1 MKRVYTAMTSVCADP
16 PADTAGAAAAAAAAG
31 AAGAAGAA
39 AAEDFC
45 TGEAAVILLLTLPLR
60 TYPVVTR
67 IPFCS
72 ASAQLKGAT
81 AGPLMPV
88 ILSARTNNWPA
99 TPFTSLLPVLV
110 LTRQ

>member
-1 MKRVYTAMTSVCADP
+1 MTSVCTGP
-16 PADTAGAAAAAAAAG
+16 PTETAAAAAGAGGAAAAAG
-31 AAGAAGAA
+31 AAAPEGLG
-39 AAEDFC
+39 
-45 TGEAAVILLLTLPLR
+45 TGEAGVILRLTLALR
-60 TYPVVTR
+60 TYPLVTR

-99 TPFTSLLPVLV
+99 TPFTSLLPVLT

>member
-16 PADTAGAAAAAAAAG
+16 PADTAGAA
-31 AAGAAGAA
+31 GAAGAA
-39 AAEDFC
+39 AAEGFC

-81 AGPLMPV
+81 AAPLMPV
-88 ILSARTNNWPA
+88 ILSARRTNWPA
-99 TPFTSLLPVLV
+99 TPLTSLLPVLV
-110 LTRQ
+110 LTRH

>member
-1 MKRVYTAMTSVCADP
+1 MRRVYTAMTSVSADP
-16 PADTAGAAAAAAAAG
+16 PADTAGAAG
-31 AAGAAGAA
+31 AAGAGGAA
-39 AAEDFC
+39 AAEGFC

-99 TPFTSLLPVLV
+99 TPFISRLPVLV

>member
-1 MKRVYTAMTSVCADP
+1 MKRVYTAMTSVCADT
-16 PADTAGAAAAAAAAG
+16 PAHTAGAAAAAAP
-31 AAGAAGAA
+31 
-39 AAEDFC
+39 ERFC
-45 TGEAAVILLLTLPLR
+45 TREAGVILLLTRALR

-81 AGPLMPV
+81 AAPLMPLV
-88 ILSARTNNWPA
+88 LSARKTNWPA
-99 TPFTSLLPVLV
+99 TPFTALLPVLV